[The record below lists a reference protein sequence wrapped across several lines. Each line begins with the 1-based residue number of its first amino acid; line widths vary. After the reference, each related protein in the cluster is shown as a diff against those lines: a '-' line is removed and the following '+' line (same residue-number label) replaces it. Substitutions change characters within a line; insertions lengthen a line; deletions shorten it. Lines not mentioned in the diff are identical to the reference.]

1 MRWAGQ
7 DEAEETEVLGLEGV
21 RTDDKLC
28 LLNTLPQRSAVNTPV
43 QLELGKYENG
53 LFSLPFHAGWDSG
66 EGLEISVPSS
76 CATGFPQSE
85 SN

>member
-43 QLELGKYENG
+43 QL
-53 LFSLPFHAGWDSG
+53 
-66 EGLEISVPSS
+66 
-76 CATGFPQSE
+76 
-85 SN
+85 